1 MNQTEAWELVI
12 KAAELCRDD
21 PAGLGLQTP
30 HLAKAIKK
38 VKPRVERMRSRLEC
52 IRARR
57 AGKPKCPR
65 GLEP

>member
-1 MNQTEAWELVI
+1 MNLTESWELVI

-38 VKPRVERMRSRLEC
+38 VKPRVERMRARLDF
-52 IRARR
+52 IRARK
-57 AGKPKCPR
+57 AGKPTGPSWAI
-65 GLEP
+65 P